1 MKQYRYYYLAALSLG
16 LLSSCADDL
25 TQNLAVENVPLSVQ
39 VMEELNRL
47 DPLKS
52 YKTASNMSSDF
63 KLGGAV
69 SVDDFAKGGNIG
81 ALAAANL
88 DEVASKAEL
97 LYGNCVSDDGTTD
110 FGKVVSFVDAA
121 KKANVG
127 VFGSALIS
135 NTNQRPKYYQ
145 SLFETRGLQIKEEK
159 KKEREAQGNASVS
172 SNYCIEYDCGTA
184 GANPWDKQAHYNL
197 STPMEVGKDYTIS
210 AKIKSTQGGDCGLWP
225 IWTGSDNKDEWGGSK
240 DLYYLDTYAVTKEW
254 AEYTWKIEKSKWAI
268 DRLQF
273 VFGKMGGQIYFDDVK
288 VFENGSDV
296 NMVANSSFDEKS
308 IDGWANNWQ
317 GPSYTRFEE
326 KVVTAAANHCIE
338 YECGEAGANSW
349 DKQAHYTLTR
359 PMEVGKAYSI
369 SAKIRASQSGD
380 CALWPI
386 WTGSDNKD
394 QWGGSKDLY
403 YLDTY
408 SVGKDWADYS
418 WKIDKTDWAIDKL
431 QFVFGKLGGQIYFD
445 DVKVVEVETGEDL
458 VANGSFEE
466 SSIAGWANNWQGPS
480 YTRFEEEPASD
491 DEPDVQ
497 IVNLVENSDCEGS
510 ENGNYVIRLQ
520 GAGGDVKASFSDGGK
535 EGKCIKIDV
544 AAKTANAWDNQ
555 FFITVPDFKDVIDP
569 ESKVELKMDVKAAVA
584 QKISVQTHAA
594 PGDYVGGFGDINA
607 ETDWKTF
614 TLKASMPKHAEKG
627 QSYSLAFNLNDGDGV
642 TNTFYF
648 DNITLSIEQKI
659 PAGEIS
665 AEEKSKILVN
675 VMEKWV
681 SGLMT
686 NTAGYVK
693 AWDVV
698 SDPISDGAVQKDGA
712 YGLQSTEKPNTKK
725 AYNDVFFWQDYLGD
739 VDYVRYAVS
748 AARRNFKGSAGEL
761 KLFVNEYGLDTDAKK
776 CESLVK
782 WLGKW
787 ENDTVKIDGVGV
799 QLHLTCSENATENEN
814 TLSNLATMFQT
825 LAATGKLVRVSELDV
840 VYTDN
845 SGSVVKV
852 SSADYAAK
860 NCDVAI
866 GDFYKN
872 VIKAYLANVPSA
884 QQYGICQWSLTD
896 EGDSPKGL
904 WTDKFLRKQAYSG
917 FANGLSGK

>member
-145 SLFETRGLQIKEEK
+145 SLFEKRGEQIKQEKIKEMGDLPKQVVYEPVEYDKSDLTKFTEFPFFVMGYTPVFDAENGLNSVHPGSWYQYFIADGIKTVPGETYAIEVEIRGEGEGSFKANMGWGWGDGESTSTNVSFTDKWEKKMFEFAGPVGKESCNVVFQPGGLQTTFYVKSIKILHKTEQAGPVPVTVYESDLTK
-159 KKEREAQGNASVS
+159 VDKFPFYVMGYTPVYDAENGLNSVHPGS
-172 SNYCIEYDCGTA
+172 WYQYFIADGVPTKAGDKYGIEVEIRGEGSGSFRANMGWGWGDGESTSTEVSFTDQWETKTFDFA
-184 GANPWDKQAHYNL
+184 GP
-197 STPMEVGKDYTIS
+197 VGKESCNVVFQPGGLQTTFYVRS
-210 AKIKSTQGGDCGLWP
+210 IKVIHYEVPSLEPEPT
-225 IWTGSDNKDEWGGSK
+225 S
-240 DLYYLDTYAVTKEW
+240 V
-254 AEYTWKIEKSKWAI
+254 WK
-268 DRLQF
+268 
-273 VFGKMGGQIYFDDVK
+273 
-288 VFENGSDV
+288 N
-296 NMVANSSFDEKS
+296 
-308 IDGWANNWQ
+308 
-317 GPSYTRFEE
+317 T
-326 KVVTAAANHCIE
+326 VV
-338 YECGEAGANSW
+338 
-349 DKQAHYTLTR
+349 
-359 PMEVGKAYSI
+359 
-369 SAKIRASQSGD
+369 
-380 CALWPI
+380 
-386 WTGSDNKD
+386 
-394 QWGGSKDLY
+394 
-403 YLDTY
+403 
-408 SVGKDWADYS
+408 
-418 WKIDKTDWAIDKL
+418 
-431 QFVFGKLGGQIYFD
+431 
-445 DVKVVEVETGEDL
+445 
-458 VANGSFEE
+458 
-466 SSIAGWANNWQGPS
+466 
-480 YTRFEEEPASD
+480 
-491 DEPDVQ
+491 
-497 IVNLVENSDCEGS
+497 NSDCEGS

-555 FFITVPDFKDVIDP
+555 FFITIPDFKEAIDP

-665 AEEKSKILVN
+665 AEEKATILKS
-675 VMEKWV
+675 VMENWV
-681 SGLMT
+681 SGMMT

-698 SDPISDGAVQKDGA
+698 SDPISDGEVQKDGI

-761 KLFVNEYGLDTDAKK
+761 KLFVNEYGLDTDPKK

-799 QLHLTCSENATENEN
+799 QLHLTCSENATENET

>member
-1 MKQYRYYYLAALSLG
+1 
-16 LLSSCADDL
+16 
-25 TQNLAVENVPLSVQ
+25 
-39 VMEELNRL
+39 
-47 DPLKS
+47 
-52 YKTASNMSSDF
+52 
-63 KLGGAV
+63 
-69 SVDDFAKGGNIG
+69 
-81 ALAAANL
+81 AANL

-110 FGKVVSFVDAA
+110 FGKVVSLVDAA

-145 SLFETRGLQIKEEK
+145 SLFEKRGAQIKEEK
-159 KKEREAQGNASVS
+159 RKEREAKGGQKVLGKVTDLEASKFDKVAWRPDGIAEQITF
-172 SNYCIEYDCGTA
+172 NDGVIEVNNPAATQNFWDVQYNVIGGINTKA
-184 GANPWDKQAHYNL
+184 GVKYTVTINMKGSAAGKAHYK
-197 STPMEVGKDYTIS
+197 VGNWSEGKTGEIS
-210 AKIKSTQGGDCGLWP
+210 FTEDWSDVVIEGNNFLDIENGFLMLQHGDFVGTVYIKS
-225 IWTGSDNKDEWGGSK
+225 
-240 DLYYLDTYAVTKEW
+240 VTIAHE
-254 AEYTWKIEKSKWAI
+254 EEVVMPSVEEVVDVDVPKITALAWDGTNNDANVTFNDGVVAI
-268 DRLQF
+268 ETPQ
-273 VFGKMGGQIYFDDVK
+273 
-288 VFENGSDV
+288 
-296 NMVANSSFDEKS
+296 
-308 IDGWANNWQ
+308 
-317 GPSYTRFEE
+317 
-326 KVVTAAANHCIE
+326 AAANFWNVQYNVI
-338 YECGEAGANSW
+338 GGINTKAGVKYAVIINMKGTSAG
-349 DKQAHYTLTR
+349 KAHYK
-359 PMEVGKAYSI
+359 VGNWSEGKTGEI
-369 SAKIRASQSGD
+369 SFTDDWSDVVIEGNNFLDIENGFLMLQHGD
-380 CALWPI
+380 F
-386 WTGSDNKD
+386 
-394 QWGGSKDLY
+394 
-403 YLDTY
+403 
-408 SVGKDWADYS
+408 VGTVYIKS
-418 WKIDKTDWAIDKL
+418 
-431 QFVFGKLGGQIYFD
+431 
-445 DVKVVEVETGEDL
+445 VKVVHYEEVK
-458 VANGSFEE
+458 
-466 SSIAGWANNWQGPS
+466 
-480 YTRFEEEPASD
+480 D
-491 DEPDVQ
+491 DEPTS
-497 IVNLVENSDCEGS
+497 IEKNIVENSDCEGS

-520 GAGGDVKASFSDGGK
+520 GAGGDVNASFSDGGK

-555 FFITVPDFKDVIDP
+555 FFITVPDYKEKFDP
-569 ESKVELKMDVKAAVA
+569 EAKVSLVMDVKAAVA
-584 QKISVQTHAA
+584 QKISVQTHVA

-642 TNTFYF
+642 ANTFYF
-648 DNITLSIEQKI
+648 DNIKILVEEKI
-659 PAGEIS
+659 PAGEI
-665 AEEKSKILVN
+665 APEEKSKVLVN
-675 VMEKWV
+675 VIENWV

-799 QLHLTCSENATENEN
+799 QLHLTCSENATENET

-852 SSADYAAK
+852 SSADYTAK